1 MNCFCNCFAEHHSD
15 PDESTLFHYACFLLS
30 YLFVFCLFL
39 LFSLNIP
46 VILINPPLSTL
57 LFLVQPSI
65 LYQLA
70 ARTSLFRFLKIHLKT
85 RLTTSLVETW
95 QYVKES
101 IWFPIPIF
109 YKNFVIFGKNPKS
122 GLVSRGSHMSIF
134 GSNMP
139 NISESPFLWK
149 SLYFSFT
156 KLPLSKNK
164 LLFPLPNISE
174 SPFLH
179 ITYGNLFTF
188 LFTKLPLRKLHFPKN
203 YCFHSLWY

>member
-1 MNCFCNCFAEHHSD
+1 MGSRRYVLDMNCFCNCFAEHHSH

-39 LFSLNIP
+39 LFFLNIT

-95 QYVKES
+95 QYVKLS
-101 IWFPIPIF
+101 IQFP
-109 YKNFVIFGKNPKS
+109 
-122 GLVSRGSHMSIF
+122 
-134 GSNMP
+134 
-139 NISESPFLWK
+139 
-149 SLYFSFT
+149 
-156 KLPLSKNK
+156 
-164 LLFPLPNISE
+164 
-174 SPFLH
+174 
-179 ITYGNLFTF
+179 
-188 LFTKLPLRKLHFPKN
+188 FPKIFSKILCN
-203 YCFHSLWY
+203 FLVKTQSLAWYHEEAICQ